1 MNHAGGPELGIPASP
16 AKEKGDTRM
25 SRTYSHLFGFRIFAG
40 SMEDLLARIAE
51 MAAQEMAASI
61 TFVTAIRL
69 IKAHFFKKQAAILN
83 SATLLVPQGRGITWV
98 ARRLGEPVTTFFS
111 PADVSMN
118 VLRGAIEHKQTLFFL
133 GSKPDTILKAV
144 TTLRKS
150 FPEMRIVGSYH
161 GYFKHDRGQDIVA
174 AIRKSSP
181 SFLFV
186 GMGYPRQ
193 EQWIIQNQKVTPS
206 TVTISV
212 GNTFDLCAGI
222 TTRGPLW
229 LRRRGLEGIAKAFRN
244 PLRFGRFFWM
254 IVLVFMV
261 FWHKIFKKQRRK

>member
-1 MNHAGGPELGIPASP
+1 
-16 AKEKGDTRM
+16 M

-40 SMEDLLARIAE
+40 SMDELLARIGE

-61 TFVTAIRL
+61 TFVTANRL
-69 IKAHFFKKQAAILN
+69 IKAHFFKKYAAILN
-83 SATLLVPQGRGITWV
+83 SATLLIPQGRGITWV
-98 ARRLGEPVTTFFS
+98 ARRFAEPLTTFFS

-133 GSKPDTILKAV
+133 GSRPDTILQAV

-161 GYFKHDRGQDIVA
+161 GHFKPERGEDIVS
-174 AIRKSSP
+174 AIRKSAP

-186 GMGYPRQ
+186 GMGFPKQ
-193 EQWIIQNQKVTPS
+193 ENWIIQNQKAMPS
-206 TVTISV
+206 TIAISV

-229 LRRRGLEGIAKAFRN
+229 LRRRGLEGLSKAFRN
-244 PLRFGRFFWM
+244 PLRMGRFFWI
-254 IVLVFMV
+254 IVLVFTV
-261 FWHKIFKKQRRK
+261 FWHKIFKKHRRK